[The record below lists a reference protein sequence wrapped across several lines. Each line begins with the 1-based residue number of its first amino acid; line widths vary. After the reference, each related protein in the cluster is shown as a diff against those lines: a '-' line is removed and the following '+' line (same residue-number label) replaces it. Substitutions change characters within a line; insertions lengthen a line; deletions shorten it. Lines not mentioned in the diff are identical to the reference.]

1 VRVVEAGKF
10 GPVLKWMPRVE
21 ARFNWEWFST
31 QKLGRLSFIPQL
43 LQLFS
48 RSDQAAEQLLYEKIS
63 RLTIEAD
70 LSEAETLWVERL
82 KDLAELRGMVF
93 GQTFGGKKGLRQ
105 AMAYGAVRTGER
117 RDLSVPFHSAEDVS
131 VQDITESAILIAELY
146 WKLFDTACGTYRDLA
161 PLARQLYRDIFNEE
175 FDAIHSR
182 VRIERVTDLMQRE
195 GGIPFLVLNLLR
207 QQKVDSARELTAYF
221 LTLEEEI
228 DEEVR
233 SSLYWLSE
241 LHWFAVQKNILTD
254 FDASIRYLYHICF
267 TNPDRAGFLE
277 IDSQFFSQFETVNE
291 LAREGFLFKETLLE
305 KMLGLWKEFDGLFDD
320 LFVGVSES
328 LAQRKSKIYDSRE
341 AWELYWKREKVEFA
355 REYLYVVE
363 GNLFYANKYYE
374 DAANFYEKALKIQP
388 SLRSAML
395 NSLFAY
401 AQLKQWDRHRL
412 MVERIRRDPNLPPS
426 TLSVIGNSFLLLG
439 DRESADTVYSELE
452 LIDGWDR
459 KVDYYK
465 STFCFE
471 NGLFAE
477 AREYAE
483 LAYRANPNDTS
494 ISYHLS
500 LCYNALGDKNL
511 ALDLLDRIPSSPDL
525 QWLNYFRFTLERD
538 AGRFEKAAA
547 TLRAIPREYFDD
559 AEELLAAIEFART
572 RQDLGLLRHLRS
584 KA

>member
-1 VRVVEAGKF
+1 
-10 GPVLKWMPRVE
+10 MPRAE
-21 ARFNWEWFST
+21 ARFSWDWFSA

-63 RLTIEAD
+63 RLTIDAE
-70 LSEAETLWVERL
+70 LSEGETLWISRL

-105 AMAYGAVRTGER
+105 AMAYGAVRTGEK
-117 RDLSVPFHSAEDVS
+117 RDLSVPFESADDVS
-131 VQDITESAILIAELY
+131 VQDITESAILVADLY

-161 PLARQLYRDIFNEE
+161 PLAAQLYREIFGEE
-175 FDAIHSR
+175 FDVVRSR
-182 VRIERVTDLMQRE
+182 VRIERVTDLMQRD

-207 QQKVDSARELTAYF
+207 QNKVGSARELTAHF

-228 DEEVR
+228 DEGVR
-233 SSLYWLSE
+233 SSLYWLTE
-241 LHWFAVQKNILTD
+241 LHWFAGQKNVLSD
-254 FDASIRYLYHICF
+254 FDASIRYLYHLCF

-305 KMLGLWKEFDGLFDD
+305 KMLGLWKEFEGLFDD

-328 LAQRKSKIYDSRE
+328 LAQRKSKIYDSHE
-341 AWELYWKREKVEFA
+341 AWELYWKREKTDFA

-388 SLRSAML
+388 SLRAALL

-412 MVERIRRDPNLPPS
+412 VVERIRRDPDLLPS
-426 TLSVIGNSFLLLG
+426 SLSVIGNSYLLLG
-439 DRESADTVYSELE
+439 DRESADAVYAELK
-452 LIDGWDR
+452 LVAGWDK
-459 KVDYYK
+459 KVEYYK

-471 NGLFAE
+471 NGLFQE
-477 AREYAE
+477 ACEYAE
-483 LAYRANPNDTS
+483 LAYRANPNDS
-494 ISYHLS
+494 SVSYHLS
-500 LCYNALGDKNL
+500 LCYNALGEKDR

-538 AGRFEKAAA
+538 AGRFDKAAA

-559 AEELLAAIEFART
+559 PDELLTAIEFART

-584 KA
+584 KG